1 MGDNILE
8 LSYVPP
14 TKLVDGTIQQTLVSS
29 EAHNSTS
36 FGTLRINEQSMAF

>member
-14 TKLVDGTIQQTLVSS
+14 TKLVDGTNQQTLVSL
-29 EAHNSTS
+29 EALNSTS
-36 FGTLRINEQSMAF
+36 FGTLGINEQSMAF